1 MTVKNDKLFPFDDE
15 KTCLKDLLLLIQDHR
30 DNKRHAQDNSQNPKL
45 LSTYTK
51 KYFTPKWAYL
61 HTHTCTYIHK
71 LASLPHVNRK

>member
-51 KYFTPKWAYL
+51 KSFTPK
-61 HTHTCTYIHK
+61 
-71 LASLPHVNRK
+71 